1 MNLNDGQKTVVS
13 ASIDTPVNVVAGAGT
28 GKTRV
33 LVERYLRFLHDGVP
47 PARILALTFTLKAA
61 EEMRRRVFE
70 EIERDRPELLRELYA
85 AWIMNF
91 HSFGYRVIRENA
103 PALAIDPGADVAT
116 AADLKRLDRVV
127 ETRFVSGM
135 IDGVP
140 RDFDFGGAMPSPTR
154 LSSLF
159 DIYLGAV
166 KKCRG
171 DMIPVG
177 HLLDACTNSDTEAYV
192 ANVRAIS
199 AVYDAYVGEM
209 QRQNLIDFSDMITRS
224 TRALV
229 DNPDLAAV
237 YREKFKHILVDE
249 FQDTSTAQFEL
260 LKVLSGGSFSSVTVV
275 GDEKQSI
282 YRWRDARV
290 ENIRDF
296 PGEELGLTENYRSRQ
311 NILDLA
317 HELICMDKTFGHRG
331 DAIKLIAHRSE
342 PNKPIVVFHPV
353 DDGERKQQNDAE
365 AKALAAWIV
374 GLTGGPGIGGVAAF
388 EGVERGGVT
397 GDTSLGYGDIA
408 VLLRSVREHKVLP
421 SIEREFRRA
430 GIPYFVT
437 GGADAGGSRS
447 LELLSSFLSLLL
459 PGDRRWELLHVLE
472 SPPFNVGHASL
483 IELLGTDGD
492 TPAGIDLFLSEDR
505 IDQVKDSDA
514 RYRLGE
520 LRALIEKLQRDY
532 ASLDFRGFLA
542 SAIEELPFFQ
552 RYFAHGGSVRAA
564 EEIVSELSD
573 ICDSLEKKRE
583 PGLWAF
589 LEQLRAALDEKSF
602 GKDKDLYVPPHHVRI
617 MTIHQAKGLEFPA
630 VAVVGIKPPRSDS
643 DGFFVSKKTGV
654 YSDRWKDWGRG
665 YKGLEERENEKLMK
679 KQEERCLLY
688 VAITRAKDLLFVS
701 SPYADGCER
710 KRPSLFT
717 DVLECIGEHRRF
729 ETTVIRSVSEVP
741 RAVTPPTKEARPQP
755 EEAAA
760 LFQQWC
766 RTKELLRE
774 QKSMADVSI
783 SPIHFVNWTAL
794 EAYADCPLK
803 FRYKHILKHTEMPS
817 SDSESL
823 VVEKGDIPEPVQVPK
838 GVAPAEYGV
847 IIHELLRELMTV
859 GADGAAPAGG
869 WIEETAIRLGVRRQ
883 RVAVVADRAR
893 PVIKSFLESE
903 LSRPGTDMRLEEP
916 FQVRIDGA
924 VYHGIFDRIDQ
935 TENEWRV
942 IDYKIGQ
949 ERETYVFQIA
959 FYMWALRNITGSKN
973 VTGQLCYLRE
983 NGVSVKSVDALQ
995 IDDHAVA
1002 LDKSFVDGDFPAAPG
1017 PSCRTCPYSVTCL
1030 RNSA

>member
-13 ASIDTPVNVVAGAGT
+13 ASIDTPINVVAGAGT

-33 LVERYLRFLHDGVP
+33 LVERFLRFLHDGIP

-70 EIERDRPELLRELYA
+70 EVERDRPELVRELYA

-116 AADLKRLDRVV
+116 AADLKRLDRAM
-127 ETRFVSGM
+127 EARFVSGR

-177 HLLDACTNSDTEAYV
+177 HLLDACTNNDTEPYV
-192 ANVRAIS
+192 ANVRAIA

-209 QRQNLIDFSDMITRS
+209 QRQNLIDFSDMVTCA

-229 DNPDLAAV
+229 DNPDLAAL

-275 GDEKQSI
+275 GDAKQSI

-317 HELICMDKTFGHRG
+317 HELICVDEAFGRRG
-331 DAIKLIAHRSE
+331 DAIKLTAHRNE
-342 PNKPIVVFHPV
+342 PNNPIVVFHPQ
-353 DDGERKQQNDAE
+353 DNSELKQQNDAE
-365 AKALAAWIV
+365 SRALAAWIV
-374 GLTGGPGIGGVAAF
+374 GLTGGRGISGVAAF
-388 EGVERGGVT
+388 DGVEHSGVNNEVPI
-397 GDTSLGYGDIA
+397 GYGDFA
-408 VLLRSVREHKVLP
+408 VLLRSVRERKVLP
-421 SIEREFRRA
+421 SIEREFRSA
-430 GIPYFVT
+430 GIPYVVT

-483 IELLGTDGD
+483 IELLGTDGEK
-492 TPAGIDLFLSEDR
+492 PAGIDFFLSEDR
-505 IDQVKDSDA
+505 IDQVKDSDV

-520 LRALIEKLQRDY
+520 LRALTERMKLDY
-532 ASLDFRGFLA
+532 ASLDFREFLA
-542 SAIEELPFFQ
+542 GAIEELPFFQ
-552 RYFAHGGSVRAA
+552 RYFAEGGSVRAA
-564 EEIVSELSD
+564 EEIVSELTD
-573 ICDSLEKKRE
+573 ICDSLESKRE

-589 LEQLRAALDEKSF
+589 LEQLLAALDEKSF
-602 GKDKDLYVPPHHVRI
+602 GKDENLYVPPHHVRI

-665 YKGLEERENEKLMK
+665 YKGQEERENEKLMK
-679 KQEERCLLY
+679 KREERCLLY
-688 VAITRAKDLLFVS
+688 VAITRAKDFLFVS
-701 SPYADGCER
+701 SPYAGGCER
-710 KRPSLFT
+710 KRPSLFS
-717 DVLECIGEHRRF
+717 DVLECIGEDRRF
-729 ETTVIRSVSEVP
+729 DTTVIRSVSEVP
-741 RAVTPPTKEARPQP
+741 RAVTPPTKEVSPQP
-755 EEAAA
+755 EDAAGF
-760 LFQQWC
+760 FQQW
-766 RTKELLRE
+766 RQTKELLRE
-774 QKSMADVSI
+774 QKSMANVSI
-783 SPIHFVNWTAL
+783 SPIRSVNWTAL
-794 EAYADCPLK
+794 EVYVDCPLK
-803 FRYKHILKHTEMPS
+803 FRYKHILKHSEMPA
-817 SDSESL
+817 SDSDSL
-823 VVEKGDIPEPVQVPK
+823 IVEKGDIPEPVQVPK
-838 GVAPAEYGV
+838 GVTPAEYGV
-847 IIHELLRELMTV
+847 IIHELLRELMAV
-859 GADGAAPAGG
+859 RADGAAPAGG
-869 WIEETAIRLGVRRQ
+869 WIEETATRLGVRR
-883 RVAVVADRAR
+883 RSVGVVADRAR
-893 PVIKSFLESE
+893 PVIEAFLESE
-903 LSRPGTDMRLEEP
+903 LSAPGAEMHLEEP
-916 FQVRIDGA
+916 FQVRIDTV
-924 VYHGIFDRIDQ
+924 VYHGIFDRVEQ
-935 TENEWRV
+935 TENGWRV

-949 ERETYVFQIA
+949 ERESYVFQIA
-959 FYMWALRNITGSKN
+959 FYMWALRNITGSEKVN
-973 VTGQLCYLRE
+973 GQLCYLRE

-995 IDDHAVA
+995 IDVHAVA
-1002 LDKSFVDGDFPAAPG
+1002 LDKSFAGCDFPAAPG
-1017 PSCRTCPYSVTCL
+1017 PICHTCPYSVTCL
-1030 RNSA
+1030 RNVD